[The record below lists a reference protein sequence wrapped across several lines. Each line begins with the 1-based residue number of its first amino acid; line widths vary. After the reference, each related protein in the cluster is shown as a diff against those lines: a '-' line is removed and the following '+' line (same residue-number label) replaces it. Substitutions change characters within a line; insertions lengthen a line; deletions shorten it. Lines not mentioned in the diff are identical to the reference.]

1 MNKSY
6 TLVWNQATGCWNVAS
21 EGTRRRSKSGRGKAL
36 VVAGASLLG
45 LFCQAPAFALPSG
58 ATVVSGDAGFQTSTD
73 GRHMVVNQQS
83 HKLITNWNEF
93 SVRADERV
101 SFHQPGQDAVALNR
115 VIGRN
120 GSDIQGRIDAN
131 GKVFL
136 VNPNGVVFGKSAQVN
151 VGGLVA
157 STLDLA
163 DRDFLAG
170 NYQFS
175 GDSGATVSNAGSLKA
190 SEGGSIAL
198 LGARVSNDGVIQA
211 QLGDVAL
218 GAGQGINLNFDGD
231 GLLNLQVDKG
241 SVDALAHNGGLIRAD
256 GGQVLMSARSADS
269 LLKTVVNNQGTLEA
283 RTLRS
288 AEGRIVLDGGEQG
301 TVRVA
306 GKQDASAIGGGN
318 GGLVL
323 NQAANVE
330 IQRTAQ
336 VDTHADQGATGTW
349 RILSHEVSVAA
360 AGQANAAG
368 DGSGQVHVAQ
378 GPAGANASDSNGV
391 TIVQQQPAV
400 DLAAGANGISA
411 VQSQSGAN
419 IGSGASGISVVQSQ
433 NSPNIGSGANGVTV
447 VQSQNGANIGAGAS
461 GISVVQNQNS
471 PNIGSGANG
480 VTVVQSQNG
489 ANIGSGASGI
499 SVVQSQSG
507 PSIGSGVNGV
517 TVVQIQSGANIGP
530 GVSGIDVVQTQ
541 TLPNL
546 SPGANGSSIVQ
557 VQTLPDIAADAGNV
571 HVVQVQTGGNKVFG
585 NSATN
590 VRSRTVQAR
599 SSENVGSGLA
609 NPSSAGKGPTLHADT
624 LARNLSTSNVE
635 VVATRG
641 NAHVGAPL
649 SWDSGNGL
657 TLTAERGDLRI
668 NGALTAQGE
677 NASLTLNAGQRPLRI
692 DDSLSLTGQGAR
704 VEFNSDKG
712 YALAEGARITLSG
725 KNAGFRANG
734 RDYSVIQD
742 LQQLRGIDR
751 DLGGSHVLGNRIAGG
766 NSSFLSIG
774 NASAFGG
781 TFDGLGNTI
790 DNLAVYGTGAYSG
803 LFSVNRGT
811 LRNLN
816 LERISADGARATHYN
831 VQVGS
836 LAAVNLGRIDNVNA
850 SDIRIA
856 AASKLNSLGGL
867 VALNLG
873 SIDNASASGTLV
885 GNRHTYALGGLAA
898 ENIST
903 ARGVASISNSRAD
916 FAISG
921 QLKDHASHYGA
932 GGLVGRNRG
941 GLIRSSGSQGTL
953 SLTGHGMNLGGLVG
967 YSSAGGLADVS
978 ASVDVSGNGQHGL
991 YGGLIGLNVNS
1002 GIAHATASGKVRGTD
1017 AEALGG
1023 LIGRN
1028 LNAAIT
1034 NASAHGD
1041 VVLQAGRYLGGLI
1054 GHNQAGNLANVS
1066 ASGNLSGGS
1075 LLQAGGLIGLN
1086 ANASLVNASAKG
1098 NVATRGAEAVGGLLG
1113 ENLYGSII
1121 NGSASGEVTDGS
1133 GKTLGGLIGSNLG
1146 GNHSNLKASG
1156 WVNAGAN
1163 SDVGGLIGHNRGGNH
1178 STLAASGNVTGGKGS
1193 RVGGLVGY
1201 NDAASLTNV
1210 SASGNVS
1217 ANGSRAIGGLLG
1229 SDLRGSL
1236 MLASSHGTVIDMTGH
1251 NLGGLLGRGENTSI
1265 RSANATGAVTGGGG
1279 ASVGGLVGSLE
1290 GWRALVLGAS
1300 ASGDARAGY
1309 DSYIGGLAGFSTG
1322 TIRGASA
1329 SGKVGGSGLLGGLVA
1344 WNQGN
1349 VMGSSASGRLE
1360 PQIPNQIH
1368 GGLIGI
1374 NFGWQSWN
1382 SVYGAAATVPMIG
1395 RHYNL

>member
-73 GRHMVVNQQS
+73 GRHMVIDQQS

-115 VIGRN
+115 MIGRN

-175 GDSGATVSNAGSLKA
+175 GDSGATVSNAGSLQA

-323 NQAANVE
+323 NQGANVE

-360 AGQANAAG
+360 VGQANAAG

-400 DLAAGANGISA
+400 DLAAGANGTSA

-419 IGSGASGISVVQSQ
+419 GISVVQSQ
-433 NSPNIGSGANGVTV
+433 NSPNIGSGA
-447 VQSQNGANIGAGAS
+447 S
-461 GISVVQNQNS
+461 GI
-471 PNIGSGANG
+471 
-480 VTVVQSQNG
+480 TVVQSQNG

-517 TVVQIQSGANIGP
+517 TIVQSQSGANIGP

-751 DLGGSHVLGNRIAGG
+751 DLGGSYVLGNRIAGG
-766 NSSFLSIG
+766 HSSFLSIG

-816 LERISADGARATHYN
+816 LERISADGAQATHYN

-856 AASKLNSLGGL
+856 AASQLNSLGGL

-885 GNRHTYALGGLAA
+885 GNRQTYALGGLAA

-932 GGLVGRNRG
+932 G
-941 GLIRSSGSQGTL
+941 
-953 SLTGHGMNLGGLVG
+953 
-967 YSSAGGLADVS
+967 
-978 ASVDVSGNGQHGL
+978 
-991 YGGLIGLNVNS
+991 
-1002 GIAHATASGKVRGTD
+1002 
-1017 AEALGG
+1017 
-1023 LIGRN
+1023 
-1028 LNAAIT
+1028 
-1034 NASAHGD
+1034 
-1041 VVLQAGRYLGGLI
+1041 
-1054 GHNQAGNLANVS
+1054 
-1066 ASGNLSGGS
+1066 
-1075 LLQAGGLIGLN
+1075 
-1086 ANASLVNASAKG
+1086 
-1098 NVATRGAEAVGGLLG
+1098 
-1113 ENLYGSII
+1113 
-1121 NGSASGEVTDGS
+1121 
-1133 GKTLGGLIGSNLG
+1133 
-1146 GNHSNLKASG
+1146 
-1156 WVNAGAN
+1156 
-1163 SDVGGLIGHNRGGNH
+1163 
-1178 STLAASGNVTGGKGS
+1178 
-1193 RVGGLVGY
+1193 
-1201 NDAASLTNV
+1201 
-1210 SASGNVS
+1210 
-1217 ANGSRAIGGLLG
+1217 
-1229 SDLRGSL
+1229 
-1236 MLASSHGTVIDMTGH
+1236 
-1251 NLGGLLGRGENTSI
+1251 
-1265 RSANATGAVTGGGG
+1265 
-1279 ASVGGLVGSLE
+1279 
-1290 GWRALVLGAS
+1290 
-1300 ASGDARAGY
+1300 
-1309 DSYIGGLAGFSTG
+1309 
-1322 TIRGASA
+1322 
-1329 SGKVGGSGLLGGLVA
+1329 A
-1344 WNQGN
+1344 W
-1349 VMGSSASGRLE
+1349 
-1360 PQIPNQIH
+1360 
-1368 GGLIGI
+1368 
-1374 NFGWQSWN
+1374 
-1382 SVYGAAATVPMIG
+1382 
-1395 RHYNL
+1395 

>member
-21 EGTRRRSKSGRGKAL
+21 EGTRRHSKSGRGKAL

-73 GRHMVVNQQS
+73 GRHMVIDQQS

-256 GGQVLMSARSADS
+256 GGLVLMSARSADS

-323 NQAANVE
+323 NQGANVE

-360 AGQANAAG
+360 VGQANAAG

-400 DLAAGANGISA
+400 NLAAGANGISA

-447 VQSQNGANIGAGAS
+447 VQSQNGANIGSGAS
-461 GISVVQNQNS
+461 GI
-471 PNIGSGANG
+471 
-480 VTVVQSQNG
+480 TVVQSQNG

-517 TVVQIQSGANIGP
+517 TIVQSQSGANISP

-692 DDSLSLTGQGAR
+692 EDSLSLTGQGAR

-712 YALAEGARITLSG
+712 YALAEGTRVTLSG

-751 DLGGSHVLGNRIAGG
+751 DLGGSYVLGNRIAGG

-1178 STLAASGNVTGGKGS
+1178 SILAASGNVTGGKGS
-1193 RVGGLVGY
+1193 SVGGLVGY

-1265 RSANATGAVTGGGG
+1265 RSANATGAVTGGAAPVSAGWS
-1279 ASVGGLVGSLE
+1279 APWKAGGLSSWGHRPAAMRGRDTTAISA
-1290 GWRALVLGAS
+1290 GWQAS
-1300 ASGDARAGY
+1300 APAPSGALPLPARSEARACWAAWSPG
-1309 DSYIGGLAGFSTG
+1309 
-1322 TIRGASA
+1322 IRGMSWVLRPAA
-1329 SGKVGGSGLLGGLVA
+1329 
-1344 WNQGN
+1344 
-1349 VMGSSASGRLE
+1349 
-1360 PQIPNQIH
+1360 
-1368 GGLIGI
+1368 
-1374 NFGWQSWN
+1374 GWSHK
-1382 SVYGAAATVPMIG
+1382 SPTRSMAD
-1395 RHYNL
+1395 

>member
-73 GRHMVVNQQS
+73 GRHMVIDQQS

-175 GDSGATVSNAGSLKA
+175 GDSGATVSNAGSLQA

-323 NQAANVE
+323 NQGANVE

-360 AGQANAAG
+360 VGQANAAG

-400 DLAAGANGISA
+400 DLAAGANGTSA

-419 IGSGASGISVVQSQ
+419 GISVVQSQ
-433 NSPNIGSGANGVTV
+433 NSPNIGSGA
-447 VQSQNGANIGAGAS
+447 S
-461 GISVVQNQNS
+461 GI
-471 PNIGSGANG
+471 
-480 VTVVQSQNG
+480 TVVQSQNG

-517 TVVQIQSGANIGP
+517 TIVQSQSGANIGP

-657 TLTAERGDLRI
+657 TLTAERGDPRI

-751 DLGGSHVLGNRIAGG
+751 DLGGSYVLGNRIAGG
-766 NSSFLSIG
+766 HSSFLSIG

-816 LERISADGARATHYN
+816 LERISADGAQATHYN

-856 AASKLNSLGGL
+856 AASQLNSLGGL

-885 GNRHTYALGGLAA
+885 GNRQTYALGGLAA

-932 GGLVGRNRG
+932 GGPGRQEPR
-941 GLIRSSGSQGTL
+941 RPHPQQRQ
-953 SLTGHGMNLGGLVG
+953 
-967 YSSAGGLADVS
+967 
-978 ASVDVSGNGQHGL
+978 SGNAVAERSRDEPGRTGRIQLRRRTGGRIRLRRRLRQRTARPVRRAHRPQRKQWYRPRHGQRQGPGHRRGST
-991 YGGLIGLNVNS
+991 GRADRPEPERG
-1002 GIAHATASGKVRGTD
+1002 HQQRQRPWRCQPASRS
-1017 AEALGG
+1017 LP
-1023 LIGRN
+1023 GRPDRPQPGRQPGQRQCQRQPEWWV
-1028 LNAAIT
+1028 AAPGRRPDR
-1034 NASAHGD
+1034 SQRQC
-1041 VVLQAGRYLGGLI
+1041 LAGQCLRQGQCRYPR
-1054 GHNQAGNLANVS
+1054 S
-1066 ASGNLSGGS
+1066 
-1075 LLQAGGLIGLN
+1075 
-1086 ANASLVNASAKG
+1086 
-1098 NVATRGAEAVGGLLG
+1098 R
-1113 ENLYGSII
+1113 
-1121 NGSASGEVTDGS
+1121 
-1133 GKTLGGLIGSNLG
+1133 
-1146 GNHSNLKASG
+1146 SG
-1156 WVNAGAN
+1156 WRSARRKPVRLRHQRFRQWRSHRRQRQNPGWPDRVQPRRQ
-1163 SDVGGLIGHNRGGNH
+1163 SFQPEGL
-1178 STLAASGNVTGGKGS
+1178 
-1193 RVGGLVGY
+1193 RVGK
-1201 NDAASLTNV
+1201 
-1210 SASGNVS
+1210 
-1217 ANGSRAIGGLLG
+1217 R
-1229 SDLRGSL
+1229 
-1236 MLASSHGTVIDMTGH
+1236 
-1251 NLGGLLGRGENTSI
+1251 RGE
-1265 RSANATGAVTGGGG
+1265 
-1279 ASVGGLVGSLE
+1279 
-1290 GWRALVLGAS
+1290 
-1300 ASGDARAGY
+1300 
-1309 DSYIGGLAGFSTG
+1309 
-1322 TIRGASA
+1322 
-1329 SGKVGGSGLLGGLVA
+1329 
-1344 WNQGN
+1344 Q
-1349 VMGSSASGRLE
+1349 
-1360 PQIPNQIH
+1360 
-1368 GGLIGI
+1368 
-1374 NFGWQSWN
+1374 
-1382 SVYGAAATVPMIG
+1382 
-1395 RHYNL
+1395 

>member
-73 GRHMVVNQQS
+73 GRHMVIDQQS

-175 GDSGATVSNAGSLKA
+175 GDSGATVSNAGSLQA

-323 NQAANVE
+323 NQGANVE

-360 AGQANAAG
+360 VGQANAAG

-400 DLAAGANGISA
+400 DLAAGANGTSA

-433 NSPNIGSGANGVTV
+433 NSPNIGSGVNGVTV
-447 VQSQNGANIGAGAS
+447 VQSQNGANIGSGAS
-461 GISVVQNQNS
+461 GI
-471 PNIGSGANG
+471 
-480 VTVVQSQNG
+480 TVVQSQNG

-517 TVVQIQSGANIGP
+517 TIVQSQSGANIGP

-571 HVVQVQTGGNKVFG
+571 HVMQVQTGGNKVFG

-599 SSENVGSGLA
+599 SNENVGSGLA

-692 DDSLSLTGQGAR
+692 DNSLSLTGQGAR

-751 DLGGSHVLGNRIAGG
+751 DLGGSYVLGNRIAGG

-816 LERISADGARATHYN
+816 LERISADGAQATHYN

-856 AASKLNSLGGL
+856 AASQLNSLGGL

-953 SLTGHGMNLGGLVG
+953 SLSGHGMNLGGLVG
-967 YSSAGGLADVS
+967 YSSARGLADVS
-978 ASVDVSGNGQHGL
+978 ASVDVSGNGQRGL

-1028 LNAAIT
+1028 LNAAIN

-1041 VVLQAGRYLGGLI
+1041 VSLQAGRYLGGLI

-1113 ENLYGSII
+1113 ENLYGSVI

-1210 SASGNVS
+1210 SASGNVNAS
-1217 ANGSRAIGGLLG
+1217 GSRAIGGLIG

-1236 MLASSHGTVIDMTGH
+1236 MLASSHGIVNDKTGH
-1251 NLGGLLGRGENTSI
+1251 NLGGLVGRGENTSI
-1265 RSANATGAVTGGGG
+1265 RSAKASGAVSGG
-1279 ASVGGLVGSLE
+1279 AGIRAGGLVGSLE
-1290 GWRALVLGAS
+1290 GWQALILGAS
-1300 ASGDARAGY
+1300 AGGDVTAGY
-1309 DSYIGGLAGFSTG
+1309 DSYIGGLVGFSTA
-1322 TIRGASA
+1322 TISGASA

>member
-73 GRHMVVNQQS
+73 GRHMVIDQQS

-175 GDSGATVSNAGSLKA
+175 GDSGATVSNAGSLQA

-323 NQAANVE
+323 NQGANVE

-360 AGQANAAG
+360 VGQANAAG

-400 DLAAGANGISA
+400 DLAAGANGTSA

-419 IGSGASGISVVQSQ
+419 IGSGANGIS
-433 NSPNIGSGANGVTV
+433 V

-461 GISVVQNQNS
+461 GISVVQSQNS
-471 PNIGSGANG
+471 PNIGSGVNG
-480 VTVVQSQNG
+480 VTVVQSQNGANIGSGASGITVVQSQNG

-517 TVVQIQSGANIGP
+517 TIVQSQSGANIGP

-599 SSENVGSGLA
+599 SNENVGSGLA
-609 NPSSAGKGPTLHADT
+609 NPSSAGKGPTL
-624 LARNLSTSNVE
+624 LVE
-635 VVATRG
+635 R
-641 NAHVGAPL
+641 
-649 SWDSGNGL
+649 
-657 TLTAERGDLRI
+657 LR
-668 NGALTAQGE
+668 
-677 NASLTLNAGQRPLRI
+677 
-692 DDSLSLTGQGAR
+692 AR
-704 VEFNSDKG
+704 V
-712 YALAEGARITLSG
+712 
-725 KNAGFRANG
+725 
-734 RDYSVIQD
+734 
-742 LQQLRGIDR
+742 
-751 DLGGSHVLGNRIAGG
+751 
-766 NSSFLSIG
+766 
-774 NASAFGG
+774 
-781 TFDGLGNTI
+781 
-790 DNLAVYGTGAYSG
+790 
-803 LFSVNRGT
+803 
-811 LRNLN
+811 
-816 LERISADGARATHYN
+816 
-831 VQVGS
+831 
-836 LAAVNLGRIDNVNA
+836 
-850 SDIRIA
+850 
-856 AASKLNSLGGL
+856 
-867 VALNLG
+867 
-873 SIDNASASGTLV
+873 
-885 GNRHTYALGGLAA
+885 
-898 ENIST
+898 
-903 ARGVASISNSRAD
+903 
-916 FAISG
+916 
-921 QLKDHASHYGA
+921 
-932 GGLVGRNRG
+932 
-941 GLIRSSGSQGTL
+941 
-953 SLTGHGMNLGGLVG
+953 
-967 YSSAGGLADVS
+967 
-978 ASVDVSGNGQHGL
+978 
-991 YGGLIGLNVNS
+991 
-1002 GIAHATASGKVRGTD
+1002 
-1017 AEALGG
+1017 
-1023 LIGRN
+1023 
-1028 LNAAIT
+1028 
-1034 NASAHGD
+1034 
-1041 VVLQAGRYLGGLI
+1041 
-1054 GHNQAGNLANVS
+1054 
-1066 ASGNLSGGS
+1066 
-1075 LLQAGGLIGLN
+1075 
-1086 ANASLVNASAKG
+1086 
-1098 NVATRGAEAVGGLLG
+1098 
-1113 ENLYGSII
+1113 
-1121 NGSASGEVTDGS
+1121 
-1133 GKTLGGLIGSNLG
+1133 
-1146 GNHSNLKASG
+1146 
-1156 WVNAGAN
+1156 
-1163 SDVGGLIGHNRGGNH
+1163 
-1178 STLAASGNVTGGKGS
+1178 
-1193 RVGGLVGY
+1193 
-1201 NDAASLTNV
+1201 
-1210 SASGNVS
+1210 
-1217 ANGSRAIGGLLG
+1217 
-1229 SDLRGSL
+1229 
-1236 MLASSHGTVIDMTGH
+1236 
-1251 NLGGLLGRGENTSI
+1251 
-1265 RSANATGAVTGGGG
+1265 
-1279 ASVGGLVGSLE
+1279 
-1290 GWRALVLGAS
+1290 
-1300 ASGDARAGY
+1300 
-1309 DSYIGGLAGFSTG
+1309 
-1322 TIRGASA
+1322 
-1329 SGKVGGSGLLGGLVA
+1329 
-1344 WNQGN
+1344 
-1349 VMGSSASGRLE
+1349 
-1360 PQIPNQIH
+1360 
-1368 GGLIGI
+1368 
-1374 NFGWQSWN
+1374 
-1382 SVYGAAATVPMIG
+1382 
-1395 RHYNL
+1395 

>member
-73 GRHMVVNQQS
+73 GRHMVIDQQS

-175 GDSGATVSNAGSLKA
+175 GDSGATVSNAGSLQA

-323 NQAANVE
+323 NQGANVE

-360 AGQANAAG
+360 VGQANAAG

-400 DLAAGANGISA
+400 DLAAGANGTSA

-419 IGSGASGISVVQSQ
+419 GISVVQSQ
-433 NSPNIGSGANGVTV
+433 NSPNIGSGA
-447 VQSQNGANIGAGAS
+447 S
-461 GISVVQNQNS
+461 GI
-471 PNIGSGANG
+471 
-480 VTVVQSQNG
+480 TVVQSQNG

-517 TVVQIQSGANIGP
+517 TIVQSQSGANIGP

-557 VQTLPDIAADAGNV
+557 VQTLPDIAADPGNV

-751 DLGGSHVLGNRIAGG
+751 DLGGSYVLGNRIAGG
-766 NSSFLSIG
+766 HSSFLSIG

-816 LERISADGARATHYN
+816 LERISADGAQATHYN

-856 AASKLNSLGGL
+856 AASQLNSLGGL

-885 GNRHTYALGGLAA
+885 GNRQTYALGGLAA

-953 SLTGHGMNLGGLVG
+953 SLSGHGMNLGGLVG

-978 ASVDVSGNGQHGL
+978 ASVDVS
-991 YGGLIGLNVNS
+991 
-1002 GIAHATASGKVRGTD
+1002 
-1017 AEALGG
+1017 
-1023 LIGRN
+1023 
-1028 LNAAIT
+1028 
-1034 NASAHGD
+1034 
-1041 VVLQAGRYLGGLI
+1041 
-1054 GHNQAGNLANVS
+1054 
-1066 ASGNLSGGS
+1066 
-1075 LLQAGGLIGLN
+1075 
-1086 ANASLVNASAKG
+1086 
-1098 NVATRGAEAVGGLLG
+1098 
-1113 ENLYGSII
+1113 
-1121 NGSASGEVTDGS
+1121 
-1133 GKTLGGLIGSNLG
+1133 
-1146 GNHSNLKASG
+1146 
-1156 WVNAGAN
+1156 
-1163 SDVGGLIGHNRGGNH
+1163 
-1178 STLAASGNVTGGKGS
+1178 
-1193 RVGGLVGY
+1193 
-1201 NDAASLTNV
+1201 
-1210 SASGNVS
+1210 
-1217 ANGSRAIGGLLG
+1217 
-1229 SDLRGSL
+1229 
-1236 MLASSHGTVIDMTGH
+1236 
-1251 NLGGLLGRGENTSI
+1251 
-1265 RSANATGAVTGGGG
+1265 
-1279 ASVGGLVGSLE
+1279 
-1290 GWRALVLGAS
+1290 
-1300 ASGDARAGY
+1300 
-1309 DSYIGGLAGFSTG
+1309 
-1322 TIRGASA
+1322 
-1329 SGKVGGSGLLGGLVA
+1329 
-1344 WNQGN
+1344 
-1349 VMGSSASGRLE
+1349 
-1360 PQIPNQIH
+1360 
-1368 GGLIGI
+1368 
-1374 NFGWQSWN
+1374 
-1382 SVYGAAATVPMIG
+1382 
-1395 RHYNL
+1395 

>member
-73 GRHMVVNQQS
+73 GRHMVIDQQS

-175 GDSGATVSNAGSLKA
+175 GDSGATVSNAGSLQA

-323 NQAANVE
+323 NQGANVE

-336 VDTHADQGATGTW
+336 LDTHADQGATGTW

-360 AGQANAAG
+360 VGQANAAG

-400 DLAAGANGISA
+400 DLAAGANGTSA

-419 IGSGASGISVVQSQ
+419 IGSGANGISVVQSQNGANIGAGASDISVVQSQ
-433 NSPNIGSGANGVTV
+433 NSPNIGSGVNGVTV
-447 VQSQNGANIGAGAS
+447 VQSQNGANIGSGAS
-461 GISVVQNQNS
+461 GI
-471 PNIGSGANG
+471 
-480 VTVVQSQNG
+480 TVVQSQNG

-517 TVVQIQSGANIGP
+517 TIVQSQSGANIGP

-541 TLPNL
+541 TLTNL

-609 NPSSAGKGPTLHADT
+609 NQA
-624 LARNLSTSNVE
+624 AREKARRCMPIPWPATFPQATSKWSLPG
-635 VVATRG
+635 ATRMSARRCPG
-641 NAHVGAPL
+641 
-649 SWDSGNGL
+649 
-657 TLTAERGDLRI
+657 TA
-668 NGALTAQGE
+668 
-677 NASLTLNAGQRPLRI
+677 
-692 DDSLSLTGQGAR
+692 
-704 VEFNSDKG
+704 
-712 YALAEGARITLSG
+712 
-725 KNAGFRANG
+725 
-734 RDYSVIQD
+734 
-742 LQQLRGIDR
+742 
-751 DLGGSHVLGNRIAGG
+751 
-766 NSSFLSIG
+766 
-774 NASAFGG
+774 
-781 TFDGLGNTI
+781 
-790 DNLAVYGTGAYSG
+790 
-803 LFSVNRGT
+803 
-811 LRNLN
+811 
-816 LERISADGARATHYN
+816 
-831 VQVGS
+831 
-836 LAAVNLGRIDNVNA
+836 
-850 SDIRIA
+850 
-856 AASKLNSLGGL
+856 
-867 VALNLG
+867 
-873 SIDNASASGTLV
+873 
-885 GNRHTYALGGLAA
+885 
-898 ENIST
+898 
-903 ARGVASISNSRAD
+903 
-916 FAISG
+916 
-921 QLKDHASHYGA
+921 
-932 GGLVGRNRG
+932 
-941 GLIRSSGSQGTL
+941 
-953 SLTGHGMNLGGLVG
+953 
-967 YSSAGGLADVS
+967 
-978 ASVDVSGNGQHGL
+978 
-991 YGGLIGLNVNS
+991 
-1002 GIAHATASGKVRGTD
+1002 ATA
-1017 AEALGG
+1017 
-1023 LIGRN
+1023 
-1028 LNAAIT
+1028 
-1034 NASAHGD
+1034 
-1041 VVLQAGRYLGGLI
+1041 
-1054 GHNQAGNLANVS
+1054 
-1066 ASGNLSGGS
+1066 
-1075 LLQAGGLIGLN
+1075 
-1086 ANASLVNASAKG
+1086 
-1098 NVATRGAEAVGGLLG
+1098 
-1113 ENLYGSII
+1113 
-1121 NGSASGEVTDGS
+1121 
-1133 GKTLGGLIGSNLG
+1133 
-1146 GNHSNLKASG
+1146 
-1156 WVNAGAN
+1156 
-1163 SDVGGLIGHNRGGNH
+1163 
-1178 STLAASGNVTGGKGS
+1178 
-1193 RVGGLVGY
+1193 
-1201 NDAASLTNV
+1201 
-1210 SASGNVS
+1210 
-1217 ANGSRAIGGLLG
+1217 
-1229 SDLRGSL
+1229 
-1236 MLASSHGTVIDMTGH
+1236 
-1251 NLGGLLGRGENTSI
+1251 
-1265 RSANATGAVTGGGG
+1265 
-1279 ASVGGLVGSLE
+1279 
-1290 GWRALVLGAS
+1290 
-1300 ASGDARAGY
+1300 
-1309 DSYIGGLAGFSTG
+1309 
-1322 TIRGASA
+1322 
-1329 SGKVGGSGLLGGLVA
+1329 
-1344 WNQGN
+1344 
-1349 VMGSSASGRLE
+1349 
-1360 PQIPNQIH
+1360 
-1368 GGLIGI
+1368 
-1374 NFGWQSWN
+1374 
-1382 SVYGAAATVPMIG
+1382 
-1395 RHYNL
+1395 

>member
-73 GRHMVVNQQS
+73 GRHMVIDQQS

-175 GDSGATVSNAGSLKA
+175 GDSGATVSNAGSLQA

-323 NQAANVE
+323 NQGANVE

-360 AGQANAAG
+360 VGQANAAG

-400 DLAAGANGISA
+400 DLAAGANGTSA

-433 NSPNIGSGANGVTV
+433 NGANIGAGASGISVVQSQNSPNIGSGVNGVTV
-447 VQSQNGANIGAGAS
+447 VQSQNGANIGSGAS
-461 GISVVQNQNS
+461 GI
-471 PNIGSGANG
+471 
-480 VTVVQSQNG
+480 TVVQSQNG

-517 TVVQIQSGANIGP
+517 TIVQSQSGANIGP

-541 TLPNL
+541 TL
-546 SPGANGSSIVQ
+546 
-557 VQTLPDIAADAGNV
+557 
-571 HVVQVQTGGNKVFG
+571 
-585 NSATN
+585 
-590 VRSRTVQAR
+590 
-599 SSENVGSGLA
+599 
-609 NPSSAGKGPTLHADT
+609 
-624 LARNLSTSNVE
+624 
-635 VVATRG
+635 
-641 NAHVGAPL
+641 
-649 SWDSGNGL
+649 
-657 TLTAERGDLRI
+657 
-668 NGALTAQGE
+668 
-677 NASLTLNAGQRPLRI
+677 
-692 DDSLSLTGQGAR
+692 
-704 VEFNSDKG
+704 
-712 YALAEGARITLSG
+712 
-725 KNAGFRANG
+725 
-734 RDYSVIQD
+734 
-742 LQQLRGIDR
+742 
-751 DLGGSHVLGNRIAGG
+751 
-766 NSSFLSIG
+766 
-774 NASAFGG
+774 
-781 TFDGLGNTI
+781 
-790 DNLAVYGTGAYSG
+790 
-803 LFSVNRGT
+803 
-811 LRNLN
+811 
-816 LERISADGARATHYN
+816 
-831 VQVGS
+831 
-836 LAAVNLGRIDNVNA
+836 
-850 SDIRIA
+850 
-856 AASKLNSLGGL
+856 
-867 VALNLG
+867 
-873 SIDNASASGTLV
+873 
-885 GNRHTYALGGLAA
+885 
-898 ENIST
+898 
-903 ARGVASISNSRAD
+903 
-916 FAISG
+916 
-921 QLKDHASHYGA
+921 
-932 GGLVGRNRG
+932 
-941 GLIRSSGSQGTL
+941 
-953 SLTGHGMNLGGLVG
+953 
-967 YSSAGGLADVS
+967 
-978 ASVDVSGNGQHGL
+978 
-991 YGGLIGLNVNS
+991 
-1002 GIAHATASGKVRGTD
+1002 
-1017 AEALGG
+1017 
-1023 LIGRN
+1023 
-1028 LNAAIT
+1028 
-1034 NASAHGD
+1034 
-1041 VVLQAGRYLGGLI
+1041 
-1054 GHNQAGNLANVS
+1054 
-1066 ASGNLSGGS
+1066 
-1075 LLQAGGLIGLN
+1075 
-1086 ANASLVNASAKG
+1086 
-1098 NVATRGAEAVGGLLG
+1098 
-1113 ENLYGSII
+1113 
-1121 NGSASGEVTDGS
+1121 
-1133 GKTLGGLIGSNLG
+1133 
-1146 GNHSNLKASG
+1146 
-1156 WVNAGAN
+1156 
-1163 SDVGGLIGHNRGGNH
+1163 
-1178 STLAASGNVTGGKGS
+1178 
-1193 RVGGLVGY
+1193 
-1201 NDAASLTNV
+1201 
-1210 SASGNVS
+1210 
-1217 ANGSRAIGGLLG
+1217 
-1229 SDLRGSL
+1229 
-1236 MLASSHGTVIDMTGH
+1236 
-1251 NLGGLLGRGENTSI
+1251 
-1265 RSANATGAVTGGGG
+1265 
-1279 ASVGGLVGSLE
+1279 
-1290 GWRALVLGAS
+1290 
-1300 ASGDARAGY
+1300 
-1309 DSYIGGLAGFSTG
+1309 
-1322 TIRGASA
+1322 
-1329 SGKVGGSGLLGGLVA
+1329 
-1344 WNQGN
+1344 
-1349 VMGSSASGRLE
+1349 
-1360 PQIPNQIH
+1360 
-1368 GGLIGI
+1368 
-1374 NFGWQSWN
+1374 
-1382 SVYGAAATVPMIG
+1382 
-1395 RHYNL
+1395 

>member
-73 GRHMVVNQQS
+73 GRHMVIDQQS

-175 GDSGATVSNAGSLKA
+175 GDSGATVSNAGSLQA

-323 NQAANVE
+323 NQGANVE

-360 AGQANAAG
+360 VGQANAAG

-400 DLAAGANGISA
+400 DLAAGANGTSA

-419 IGSGASGISVVQSQ
+419 GISVVQSQ
-433 NSPNIGSGANGVTV
+433 NSPNIGSGA
-447 VQSQNGANIGAGAS
+447 S
-461 GISVVQNQNS
+461 GI
-471 PNIGSGANG
+471 
-480 VTVVQSQNG
+480 TVVQSQNG

-517 TVVQIQSGANIGP
+517 TIVQSQSGANIGP

-751 DLGGSHVLGNRIAGG
+751 DLGGSYVLGNRIAGG
-766 NSSFLSIG
+766 HSSFLSIG

-816 LERISADGARATHYN
+816 LERISADGAQATHYN

-856 AASKLNSLGGL
+856 AASQLNSLGGL

-885 GNRHTYALGGLAA
+885 GNRQTYALGGLAA

-953 SLTGHGMNLGGLVG
+953 SLSGHGMNLGGLVG

-1028 LNAAIT
+1028 LNAAIN

-1041 VVLQAGRYLGGLI
+1041 VSLQAGRYLGGLI

-1113 ENLYGSII
+1113 ENLYGSVI

-1217 ANGSRAIGGLLG
+1217 GSGSRAIGGLIG

-1236 MLASSHGTVIDMTGH
+1236 MLASSHGIVNDKTGH
-1251 NLGGLLGRGENTSI
+1251 NLGGLVGRGENTSI
-1265 RSANATGAVTGGGG
+1265 RSAKASGAVSGG
-1279 ASVGGLVGSLE
+1279 AGIRAGGLVGSLE
-1290 GWRALVLGAS
+1290 GWQALILGAS
-1300 ASGDARAGY
+1300 AGGDVTAGY
-1309 DSYIGGLAGFSTG
+1309 DSYIGGLVGFSTA
-1322 TIRGASA
+1322 TISGASA

-1395 RHYNL
+1395 RHYDL

>member
-73 GRHMVVNQQS
+73 GRHMVIDQQS

-175 GDSGATVSNAGSLKA
+175 GDSGATVSNAGSLQA

-323 NQAANVE
+323 NQGANVE

-360 AGQANAAG
+360 VGQANAAG

-400 DLAAGANGISA
+400 DLAAGANGTSA

-433 NSPNIGSGANGVTV
+433 N
-447 VQSQNGANIGAGAS
+447 GANIGA
-461 GISVVQNQNS
+461 
-471 PNIGSGANG
+471 
-480 VTVVQSQNG
+480 
-489 ANIGSGASGI
+489 GASGI

-517 TVVQIQSGANIGP
+517 TIVQSQSGANIGP

-571 HVVQVQTGGNKVFG
+571 HVMQVQTGGNKVFG

-599 SSENVGSGLA
+599 SNENVGSGLA

-692 DDSLSLTGQGAR
+692 DDSLSHWPGSPGRIQFGQGLCPGR
-704 VEFNSDKG
+704 RRPDHPVRQER
-712 YALAEGARITLSG
+712 RIPRQW
-725 KNAGFRANG
+725 AGLQ
-734 RDYSVIQD
+734 RDP
-742 LQQLRGIDR
+742 GP
-751 DLGGSHVLGNRIAGG
+751 
-766 NSSFLSIG
+766 
-774 NASAFGG
+774 
-781 TFDGLGNTI
+781 
-790 DNLAVYGTGAYSG
+790 
-803 LFSVNRGT
+803 
-811 LRNLN
+811 
-816 LERISADGARATHYN
+816 
-831 VQVGS
+831 
-836 LAAVNLGRIDNVNA
+836 AAVA
-850 SDIRIA
+850 
-856 AASKLNSLGGL
+856 
-867 VALNLG
+867 
-873 SIDNASASGTLV
+873 
-885 GNRHTYALGGLAA
+885 RH
-898 ENIST
+898 
-903 ARGVASISNSRAD
+903 R
-916 FAISG
+916 
-921 QLKDHASHYGA
+921 
-932 GGLVGRNRG
+932 
-941 GLIRSSGSQGTL
+941 
-953 SLTGHGMNLGGLVG
+953 
-967 YSSAGGLADVS
+967 
-978 ASVDVSGNGQHGL
+978 
-991 YGGLIGLNVNS
+991 
-1002 GIAHATASGKVRGTD
+1002 
-1017 AEALGG
+1017 
-1023 LIGRN
+1023 
-1028 LNAAIT
+1028 
-1034 NASAHGD
+1034 
-1041 VVLQAGRYLGGLI
+1041 
-1054 GHNQAGNLANVS
+1054 
-1066 ASGNLSGGS
+1066 
-1075 LLQAGGLIGLN
+1075 
-1086 ANASLVNASAKG
+1086 
-1098 NVATRGAEAVGGLLG
+1098 
-1113 ENLYGSII
+1113 
-1121 NGSASGEVTDGS
+1121 
-1133 GKTLGGLIGSNLG
+1133 
-1146 GNHSNLKASG
+1146 
-1156 WVNAGAN
+1156 
-1163 SDVGGLIGHNRGGNH
+1163 
-1178 STLAASGNVTGGKGS
+1178 
-1193 RVGGLVGY
+1193 
-1201 NDAASLTNV
+1201 
-1210 SASGNVS
+1210 
-1217 ANGSRAIGGLLG
+1217 
-1229 SDLRGSL
+1229 
-1236 MLASSHGTVIDMTGH
+1236 
-1251 NLGGLLGRGENTSI
+1251 
-1265 RSANATGAVTGGGG
+1265 
-1279 ASVGGLVGSLE
+1279 
-1290 GWRALVLGAS
+1290 
-1300 ASGDARAGY
+1300 
-1309 DSYIGGLAGFSTG
+1309 
-1322 TIRGASA
+1322 
-1329 SGKVGGSGLLGGLVA
+1329 
-1344 WNQGN
+1344 
-1349 VMGSSASGRLE
+1349 
-1360 PQIPNQIH
+1360 
-1368 GGLIGI
+1368 
-1374 NFGWQSWN
+1374 
-1382 SVYGAAATVPMIG
+1382 
-1395 RHYNL
+1395 

>member
-73 GRHMVVNQQS
+73 GRHMVIDQQS

-175 GDSGATVSNAGSLKA
+175 GDSGATVSNAGSLQA

-360 AGQANAAG
+360 VGQANAAG

-400 DLAAGANGISA
+400 DLAAGANGTSA
-411 VQSQSGAN
+411 VQSQS
-419 IGSGASGISVVQSQ
+419 
-433 NSPNIGSGANGVTV
+433 
-447 VQSQNGANIGAGAS
+447 
-461 GISVVQNQNS
+461 
-471 PNIGSGANG
+471 
-480 VTVVQSQNG
+480 G

-517 TVVQIQSGANIGP
+517 TIVQSQSGANIGP

-751 DLGGSHVLGNRIAGG
+751 DLGGSYVLGNRIAGG

-816 LERISADGARATHYN
+816 LERISADGAQATHYN

-1054 GHNQAGNLANVS
+1054 GHNQAGNLADVS

-1178 STLAASGNVTGGKGS
+1178 SILAASGNVTGGKGS

>member
-45 LFCQAPAFALPSG
+45 LFCQAPAVALPSG

-73 GRHMVVNQQS
+73 GRHMVIDQQS

-175 GDSGATVSNAGSLKA
+175 GDSGATVSNAGSLQA

-323 NQAANVE
+323 NQGANVE

-336 VDTHADQGATGTW
+336 VDTHTDQGATGTW

-368 DGSGQVHVAQ
+368 DGSGQPHVAQ
-378 GPAGANASDSNGV
+378 GPAGANASDSNGM

-461 GISVVQNQNS
+461 GISVVQSQNS
-471 PNIGSGANG
+471 PNIGSGVNG
-480 VTVVQSQNG
+480 VTVVQSQNGANIGSGASGISVVQSQNG

-517 TVVQIQSGANIGP
+517 TIVQSQSGANIGP

-751 DLGGSHVLGNRIAGG
+751 DLGGSYVLGNRIAGG
-766 NSSFLSIG
+766 HSSFLSIG

-831 VQVGS
+831 VQVSS

-953 SLTGHGMNLGGLVG
+953 SLSGHGMN
-967 YSSAGGLADVS
+967 
-978 ASVDVSGNGQHGL
+978 
-991 YGGLIGLNVNS
+991 
-1002 GIAHATASGKVRGTD
+1002 
-1017 AEALGG
+1017 
-1023 LIGRN
+1023 
-1028 LNAAIT
+1028 
-1034 NASAHGD
+1034 
-1041 VVLQAGRYLGGLI
+1041 LGGLI
-1054 GHNQAGNLANVS
+1054 GHNQAGNLADVS

-1178 STLAASGNVTGGKGS
+1178 SILAASGNVTGGKGS

>member
-21 EGTRRRSKSGRGKAL
+21 EGARRRSKSGRGKAL

-73 GRHMVVNQQS
+73 GRHMVIDQQS

-175 GDSGATVSNAGSLKA
+175 GDSGATVSNAGSLQA

-323 NQAANVE
+323 NQGANVE

-360 AGQANAAG
+360 VGQANAAG

-400 DLAAGANGISA
+400 DLAAGANGTSA

-433 NSPNIGSGANGVTV
+433 NSPNIGSGANGISV

-461 GISVVQNQNS
+461 GISVVQSQSSPSIGSGANGIRVVQSQNVANIGPGASGISVVQSQHS
-471 PNIGSGANG
+471 PNIGSGVNG
-480 VTVVQSQNG
+480 VTVVQSQNGANIGSGASGITVVQSQNG

-517 TVVQIQSGANIGP
+517 TIVQSQSGANIGP
-530 GVSGIDVVQTQ
+530 DVSGIDVVQTQ
-541 TLPNL
+541 TLTNL

-751 DLGGSHVLGNRIAGG
+751 DLGGSYVLGNRIAGG
-766 NSSFLSIG
+766 HSSFLSIG

-816 LERISADGARATHYN
+816 LERISADGAQATHYN

-856 AASKLNSLGGL
+856 AASQLNSLGGL

-885 GNRHTYALGGLAA
+885 GNRQTYALGGLAA

-953 SLTGHGMNLGGLVG
+953 SLSGHGMNLGGLVG

-978 ASVDVSGNGQHGL
+978 
-991 YGGLIGLNVNS
+991 
-1002 GIAHATASGKVRGTD
+1002 
-1017 AEALGG
+1017 
-1023 LIGRN
+1023 
-1028 LNAAIT
+1028 
-1034 NASAHGD
+1034 
-1041 VVLQAGRYLGGLI
+1041 
-1054 GHNQAGNLANVS
+1054 
-1066 ASGNLSGGS
+1066 
-1075 LLQAGGLIGLN
+1075 
-1086 ANASLVNASAKG
+1086 
-1098 NVATRGAEAVGGLLG
+1098 
-1113 ENLYGSII
+1113 
-1121 NGSASGEVTDGS
+1121 
-1133 GKTLGGLIGSNLG
+1133 
-1146 GNHSNLKASG
+1146 
-1156 WVNAGAN
+1156 
-1163 SDVGGLIGHNRGGNH
+1163 
-1178 STLAASGNVTGGKGS
+1178 
-1193 RVGGLVGY
+1193 
-1201 NDAASLTNV
+1201 
-1210 SASGNVS
+1210 
-1217 ANGSRAIGGLLG
+1217 
-1229 SDLRGSL
+1229 
-1236 MLASSHGTVIDMTGH
+1236 
-1251 NLGGLLGRGENTSI
+1251 
-1265 RSANATGAVTGGGG
+1265 
-1279 ASVGGLVGSLE
+1279 
-1290 GWRALVLGAS
+1290 
-1300 ASGDARAGY
+1300 
-1309 DSYIGGLAGFSTG
+1309 
-1322 TIRGASA
+1322 
-1329 SGKVGGSGLLGGLVA
+1329 
-1344 WNQGN
+1344 
-1349 VMGSSASGRLE
+1349 
-1360 PQIPNQIH
+1360 
-1368 GGLIGI
+1368 
-1374 NFGWQSWN
+1374 
-1382 SVYGAAATVPMIG
+1382 
-1395 RHYNL
+1395 

>member
-73 GRHMVVNQQS
+73 GRHMVIDQQS

-175 GDSGATVSNAGSLKA
+175 GDSGATVSNAGSLQA

-323 NQAANVE
+323 NQGANVE

-360 AGQANAAG
+360 VGQANAAG

-400 DLAAGANGISA
+400 DLAAGANGTSA

-433 NSPNIGSGANGVTV
+433 NSPNIGSGVNGVTV
-447 VQSQNGANIGAGAS
+447 VQSQNGANIGSGAS
-461 GISVVQNQNS
+461 GI
-471 PNIGSGANG
+471 
-480 VTVVQSQNG
+480 TVVQSQNG

-517 TVVQIQSGANIGP
+517 TIVQSQSGANIGP

-571 HVVQVQTGGNKVFG
+571 HVMQVQTGGNKVFG

-590 VRSRTVQAR
+590 LRSRTVQAR
-599 SSENVGSGLA
+599 SNENVGSGLA

-692 DDSLSLTGQGAR
+692 DNSLSLTGQGAR

-751 DLGGSHVLGNRIAGG
+751 DLGGSYVLGNRIAGG

-816 LERISADGARATHYN
+816 LERISADGAQATHYN

-856 AASKLNSLGGL
+856 AASQLNSLGGL

-903 ARGVASISNSRAD
+903 ARGVASISSSRAD

-921 QLKDHASHYGA
+921 QLKDH
-932 GGLVGRNRG
+932 
-941 GLIRSSGSQGTL
+941 
-953 SLTGHGMNLGGLVG
+953 
-967 YSSAGGLADVS
+967 
-978 ASVDVSGNGQHGL
+978 
-991 YGGLIGLNVNS
+991 
-1002 GIAHATASGKVRGTD
+1002 
-1017 AEALGG
+1017 
-1023 LIGRN
+1023 
-1028 LNAAIT
+1028 
-1034 NASAHGD
+1034 
-1041 VVLQAGRYLGGLI
+1041 
-1054 GHNQAGNLANVS
+1054 
-1066 ASGNLSGGS
+1066 
-1075 LLQAGGLIGLN
+1075 
-1086 ANASLVNASAKG
+1086 
-1098 NVATRGAEAVGGLLG
+1098 
-1113 ENLYGSII
+1113 
-1121 NGSASGEVTDGS
+1121 
-1133 GKTLGGLIGSNLG
+1133 
-1146 GNHSNLKASG
+1146 
-1156 WVNAGAN
+1156 
-1163 SDVGGLIGHNRGGNH
+1163 
-1178 STLAASGNVTGGKGS
+1178 
-1193 RVGGLVGY
+1193 
-1201 NDAASLTNV
+1201 
-1210 SASGNVS
+1210 
-1217 ANGSRAIGGLLG
+1217 
-1229 SDLRGSL
+1229 
-1236 MLASSHGTVIDMTGH
+1236 
-1251 NLGGLLGRGENTSI
+1251 
-1265 RSANATGAVTGGGG
+1265 
-1279 ASVGGLVGSLE
+1279 
-1290 GWRALVLGAS
+1290 
-1300 ASGDARAGY
+1300 
-1309 DSYIGGLAGFSTG
+1309 
-1322 TIRGASA
+1322 
-1329 SGKVGGSGLLGGLVA
+1329 
-1344 WNQGN
+1344 
-1349 VMGSSASGRLE
+1349 
-1360 PQIPNQIH
+1360 
-1368 GGLIGI
+1368 
-1374 NFGWQSWN
+1374 
-1382 SVYGAAATVPMIG
+1382 
-1395 RHYNL
+1395 

>member
-73 GRHMVVNQQS
+73 GRHMVIDQQS

-175 GDSGATVSNAGSLKA
+175 GDSGATVSNAGSLQA

-323 NQAANVE
+323 NQGANVE
-330 IQRTAQ
+330 VQRTAQ

-360 AGQANAAG
+360 VGQANAAG

-400 DLAAGANGISA
+400 DLAAGANGTSA

-419 IGSGASGISVVQSQ
+419 IGSGANGIS
-433 NSPNIGSGANGVTV
+433 V

-461 GISVVQNQNS
+461 GISVVQSQNS
-471 PNIGSGANG
+471 PNIGSGVNG
-480 VTVVQSQNG
+480 VTVVQSQNGAIIGSGASGITVVQSQNG

-499 SVVQSQSG
+499 SVVQSQ
-507 PSIGSGVNGV
+507 N
-517 TVVQIQSGANIGP
+517 GANIGP

-599 SSENVGSGLA
+599 SNENVGSGLA

-692 DDSLSLTGQGAR
+692 DNSLSLTGQGAR

-751 DLGGSHVLGNRIAGG
+751 DQGGSYVLGNRIAGG

-816 LERISADGARATHYN
+816 LERISADGAQATHYN

-856 AASKLNSLGGL
+856 AASQLNSLGGL

-953 SLTGHGMNLGGLVG
+953 SLSGHGMNLGGLVG
-967 YSSAGGLADVS
+967 YSSAGGLTDVS
-978 ASVDVSGNGQHGL
+978 ASVDVSGNGQRGL

-1028 LNAAIT
+1028 LNAAIN

-1041 VVLQAGRYLGGLI
+1041 VSLQAGRYLGGLI

-1113 ENLYGSII
+1113 ENLYGSVI

-1210 SASGNVS
+1210 SAWGNVS
-1217 ANGSRAIGGLLG
+1217 ASGSRAIGGLIG

-1236 MLASSHGTVIDMTGH
+1236 MLASSHGIVNDKTGH
-1251 NLGGLLGRGENTSI
+1251 NLGGLVGRGENTSI
-1265 RSANATGAVTGGGG
+1265 RSAKASGAVSGG
-1279 ASVGGLVGSLE
+1279 AGIRVGGLVGSLE
-1290 GWRALVLGAS
+1290 GWQALILGAS
-1300 ASGDARAGY
+1300 TGGDVTAGY
-1309 DSYIGGLAGFSTG
+1309 DSYIGGLVGFSTA
-1322 TIRGASA
+1322 TISGASA

>member
-1 MNKSY
+1 
-6 TLVWNQATGCWNVAS
+6 
-21 EGTRRRSKSGRGKAL
+21 
-36 VVAGASLLG
+36 
-45 LFCQAPAFALPSG
+45 
-58 ATVVSGDAGFQTSTD
+58 
-73 GRHMVVNQQS
+73 MVIDQQS

-175 GDSGATVSNAGSLKA
+175 GDSGATVSNAGSLQA

-323 NQAANVE
+323 NQGANVE

-360 AGQANAAG
+360 VGQANAAG

-400 DLAAGANGISA
+400 DLAAGANGTSA

-433 NSPNIGSGANGVTV
+433 NSPNIGSGVNGVTV
-447 VQSQNGANIGAGAS
+447 VQSQNGANIGSGAS
-461 GISVVQNQNS
+461 GI
-471 PNIGSGANG
+471 
-480 VTVVQSQNG
+480 TVVQSQNG

-517 TVVQIQSGANIGP
+517 TIVQSQSGANIGP

-571 HVVQVQTGGNKVFG
+571 HVMQVQTGGNKVFG

-599 SSENVGSGLA
+599 SNENVGSGLA

-635 VVATRG
+635 VVATRATRMSARRCPG
-641 NAHVGAPL
+641 
-649 SWDSGNGL
+649 
-657 TLTAERGDLRI
+657 TA
-668 NGALTAQGE
+668 
-677 NASLTLNAGQRPLRI
+677 
-692 DDSLSLTGQGAR
+692 
-704 VEFNSDKG
+704 
-712 YALAEGARITLSG
+712 
-725 KNAGFRANG
+725 
-734 RDYSVIQD
+734 
-742 LQQLRGIDR
+742 
-751 DLGGSHVLGNRIAGG
+751 
-766 NSSFLSIG
+766 
-774 NASAFGG
+774 
-781 TFDGLGNTI
+781 
-790 DNLAVYGTGAYSG
+790 
-803 LFSVNRGT
+803 
-811 LRNLN
+811 
-816 LERISADGARATHYN
+816 
-831 VQVGS
+831 
-836 LAAVNLGRIDNVNA
+836 
-850 SDIRIA
+850 
-856 AASKLNSLGGL
+856 
-867 VALNLG
+867 
-873 SIDNASASGTLV
+873 
-885 GNRHTYALGGLAA
+885 
-898 ENIST
+898 
-903 ARGVASISNSRAD
+903 
-916 FAISG
+916 
-921 QLKDHASHYGA
+921 
-932 GGLVGRNRG
+932 
-941 GLIRSSGSQGTL
+941 
-953 SLTGHGMNLGGLVG
+953 
-967 YSSAGGLADVS
+967 
-978 ASVDVSGNGQHGL
+978 
-991 YGGLIGLNVNS
+991 
-1002 GIAHATASGKVRGTD
+1002 ATA
-1017 AEALGG
+1017 
-1023 LIGRN
+1023 
-1028 LNAAIT
+1028 
-1034 NASAHGD
+1034 
-1041 VVLQAGRYLGGLI
+1041 
-1054 GHNQAGNLANVS
+1054 
-1066 ASGNLSGGS
+1066 
-1075 LLQAGGLIGLN
+1075 
-1086 ANASLVNASAKG
+1086 
-1098 NVATRGAEAVGGLLG
+1098 
-1113 ENLYGSII
+1113 
-1121 NGSASGEVTDGS
+1121 
-1133 GKTLGGLIGSNLG
+1133 
-1146 GNHSNLKASG
+1146 
-1156 WVNAGAN
+1156 
-1163 SDVGGLIGHNRGGNH
+1163 
-1178 STLAASGNVTGGKGS
+1178 
-1193 RVGGLVGY
+1193 
-1201 NDAASLTNV
+1201 
-1210 SASGNVS
+1210 
-1217 ANGSRAIGGLLG
+1217 
-1229 SDLRGSL
+1229 
-1236 MLASSHGTVIDMTGH
+1236 
-1251 NLGGLLGRGENTSI
+1251 
-1265 RSANATGAVTGGGG
+1265 
-1279 ASVGGLVGSLE
+1279 
-1290 GWRALVLGAS
+1290 
-1300 ASGDARAGY
+1300 
-1309 DSYIGGLAGFSTG
+1309 
-1322 TIRGASA
+1322 
-1329 SGKVGGSGLLGGLVA
+1329 
-1344 WNQGN
+1344 
-1349 VMGSSASGRLE
+1349 
-1360 PQIPNQIH
+1360 
-1368 GGLIGI
+1368 
-1374 NFGWQSWN
+1374 
-1382 SVYGAAATVPMIG
+1382 
-1395 RHYNL
+1395 

>member
-73 GRHMVVNQQS
+73 GRHMVIDQQS

-175 GDSGATVSNAGSLKA
+175 GDSGATVSNAGSLQA

-288 AEGRIVLDGGEQG
+288 AEGRIVLDGGKQG

-323 NQAANVE
+323 NQGANVE

-336 VDTHADQGATGTW
+336 VDTRADQGATGTW

-360 AGQANAAG
+360 VGQANAAG

-400 DLAAGANGISA
+400 DLAAGANGTSA

-419 IGSGASGISVVQSQ
+419 IGSGANGIS
-433 NSPNIGSGANGVTV
+433 
-447 VQSQNGANIGAGAS
+447 
-461 GISVVQNQNS
+461 
-471 PNIGSGANG
+471 
-480 VTVVQSQNG
+480 VVQSQNG

-517 TVVQIQSGANIGP
+517 TIVQSQSGANIGP

-692 DDSLSLTGQGAR
+692 DNSLSLTGQGAR

-712 YALAEGARITLSG
+712 YALAEGTRITLSG

-751 DLGGSHVLGNRIAGG
+751 NLGGSYALGNRIAGG
-766 NSSFLSIG
+766 HSSFLSIG

-816 LERISADGARATHYN
+816 LERISADGAQATHYN

-856 AASKLNSLGGL
+856 AASQLNSLGGL

-903 ARGVASISNSRAD
+903 ARGVASISNSR
-916 FAISG
+916 
-921 QLKDHASHYGA
+921 
-932 GGLVGRNRG
+932 
-941 GLIRSSGSQGTL
+941 
-953 SLTGHGMNLGGLVG
+953 
-967 YSSAGGLADVS
+967 
-978 ASVDVSGNGQHGL
+978 
-991 YGGLIGLNVNS
+991 
-1002 GIAHATASGKVRGTD
+1002 
-1017 AEALGG
+1017 E
-1023 LIGRN
+1023 IGR
-1028 LNAAIT
+1028 
-1034 NASAHGD
+1034 AH
-1041 VVLQAGRYLGGLI
+1041 V
-1054 GHNQAGNLANVS
+1054 
-1066 ASGNLSGGS
+1066 
-1075 LLQAGGLIGLN
+1075 
-1086 ANASLVNASAKG
+1086 
-1098 NVATRGAEAVGGLLG
+1098 
-1113 ENLYGSII
+1113 
-1121 NGSASGEVTDGS
+1121 
-1133 GKTLGGLIGSNLG
+1133 
-1146 GNHSNLKASG
+1146 
-1156 WVNAGAN
+1156 
-1163 SDVGGLIGHNRGGNH
+1163 
-1178 STLAASGNVTGGKGS
+1178 
-1193 RVGGLVGY
+1193 
-1201 NDAASLTNV
+1201 
-1210 SASGNVS
+1210 
-1217 ANGSRAIGGLLG
+1217 
-1229 SDLRGSL
+1229 
-1236 MLASSHGTVIDMTGH
+1236 
-1251 NLGGLLGRGENTSI
+1251 
-1265 RSANATGAVTGGGG
+1265 
-1279 ASVGGLVGSLE
+1279 
-1290 GWRALVLGAS
+1290 
-1300 ASGDARAGY
+1300 
-1309 DSYIGGLAGFSTG
+1309 
-1322 TIRGASA
+1322 
-1329 SGKVGGSGLLGGLVA
+1329 
-1344 WNQGN
+1344 
-1349 VMGSSASGRLE
+1349 
-1360 PQIPNQIH
+1360 
-1368 GGLIGI
+1368 
-1374 NFGWQSWN
+1374 
-1382 SVYGAAATVPMIG
+1382 
-1395 RHYNL
+1395 